1 MTLPVPDFTIPDPT
15 SDNARAQA
23 WSMLTAKYA
32 DAGAWAIWA
41 ADLMNTRI
49 ADMEASLGAD
59 TVEADI
65 AALAAEIGTIVDSHP
80 GTIAGTGAGFS
91 DALLTALKGRLETDI
106 ATYST
111 GLGTAEAAMFS
122 RETARVTAER
132 AIAYNEV
139 TTTFSSRGFDMPPGG
154 VAAKQTEASNESSKR
169 LTDSSG
175 KILEE
180 SARLAVQYNLGI
192 INASAQLI
200 DALAKIYE
208 SEETRKFEAS
218 KATVMLAV
226 ENYRS
231 TLGLVTA
238 KADIVLKK
246 GELALGAKARQLA
259 LEVETFRAL
268 ALGAQQMIAG
278 AMNGISASASFGFAG
293 HQNQVL
299 NTTA

>member
-1 MTLPVPDFTIPDPT
+1 
-15 SDNARAQA
+15 
-23 WSMLTAKYA
+23 
-32 DAGAWAIWA
+32 
-41 ADLMNTRI
+41 
-49 ADMEASLGAD
+49 
-59 TVEADI
+59 
-65 AALAAEIGTIVDSHP
+65 
-80 GTIAGTGAGFS
+80 
-91 DALLTALKGRLETDI
+91 
-106 ATYST
+106 
-111 GLGTAEAAMFS
+111 MFS